1 MLNEANHCTQHFKN
15 SRGSV
20 LSKCLR
26 VNDLHMIAE
35 VCTFLALF
43 DVYVYFTGVQF
54 EIVFLMN
61 PAGSHTLFW
70 FFG

>member
-1 MLNEANHCTQHFKN
+1 
-15 SRGSV
+15 
-20 LSKCLR
+20 
-26 VNDLHMIAE
+26 MIAE